1 MIKAHSLLYAVYVC
15 LIIAILCGCLIMLSN
30 LYNQLN
36 LYYVTHESL
45 YIKNQSA
52 VNYALGNNVSL
63 EEDYLTEKETGITS
77 QFQIKQ
83 HGLLPLLLT
92 QTYVSNDTVSSAHF
106 IGQKDNTNT
115 ALYVANFSYPLNTS
129 GKVTVKGDAYL
140 PSERLKEIYID
151 NKPNEVN
158 FIGKKEISTVNLP
171 ETSTNIKNVYNN
183 SLLSTSLSQV
193 EKRNDSIY
201 VNSFFNET
209 IKIQLQTINLE
220 NMVMKGNF
228 ILSSNDSI
236 FIRKNNVL
244 EDVVIIAPKVG
255 IEEGFK
261 GNIQVFARESITVEQ
276 DVVLNYPSVLCVYSD
291 REQKTFLNI
300 DENVQVYGLVMLFG
314 NKLIQ
319 MDKNNM
325 NIKEKGTI
333 IGNVYCSGILSLRSN
348 VYGGV
353 YATKI
358 QHKTNSSTYM
368 NCIADIEIDISKKP
382 KIFKDISIFN
392 AKNSSYEIIKK
403 AL

>member
-45 YIKNQSA
+45 YINNQSA

-63 EEDYLTEKETGITS
+63 EEDFLTEKETGMTS
-77 QFQIKQ
+77 QFQVKQ

-106 IGQKDNTNT
+106 IGQKDNRNT
-115 ALYVANFSYPLNTS
+115 ALYLSNFSKPLNVS
-129 GKVTVKGDAYL
+129 GKVIVKGNAFL

-158 FIGKKEISTVNLP
+158 FEGSKEISNINLP
-171 ETSTNIKNVYNN
+171 EISTNIKNVYNN
-183 SLLSTSLSQV
+183 SITSTSFSHV

-201 VNSFFNET
+201 INSFFNET
-209 IKIQLQTINLE
+209 IKIKLQAINLE
-220 NMVMKGNF
+220 NIVMKGNF

-255 IEEGFK
+255 VEEGFK

-276 DVVLNYPSVLCVYSD
+276 DVILSYPSVLCVYSD

-314 NKLIQ
+314 NKLMQ
-319 MDKNNM
+319 MDKNSM

-333 IGNVYCSGILSLRSN
+333 IGSVYCSGTLGLRSN
-348 VYGGV
+348 VFGGV
-353 YATKI
+353 YASKI
-358 QHKTNSSTYM
+358 QHKTNSSTYA
-368 NCIADIEIDISKKP
+368 NCIADIEINLTKKP
-382 KIFKDISIFN
+382 KLFRDISIFN
-392 AKNSSYEIIKK
+392 TINSQYEIIKK
-403 AL
+403 VL

>member
-36 LYYVTHESL
+36 LYYITHEAL

-52 VNYALGNNVSL
+52 VNYVLGNNVAL
-63 EEDYLTEKETGITS
+63 EEDSIVEKETGITS
-77 QFQIKQ
+77 TFQVKQ
-83 HGLLPLLLT
+83 YGLLPILLT

-106 IGQKDNTNT
+106 IGQKDNRNT
-115 ALYVANFSYPLNTS
+115 ALYVSNFSKPLNVS
-129 GKVTVKGDAYL
+129 GKVIVKGNAFL

-158 FIGKKEISTVNLP
+158 FEGSKEISNINLP
-171 ETSTNIKNVYNN
+171 EISISIKNVYNN
-183 SLLSTSLSQV
+183 SIPSTSLNQV

-209 IKIQLQTINLE
+209 IKIKLQTTNLE
-220 NMVMKGNF
+220 NILMKGNF

-276 DVVLNYPSVLCVYSD
+276 DVVLNYPSVLCVHSD

-300 DENVQVYGLVMLFG
+300 DENVQVYGLVILFG
-314 NKLIQ
+314 NKLMQ

-333 IGNVYCSGILSLRSN
+333 IGNVYCSGTLGLRSN

-353 YATKI
+353 YAAKI
-358 QHKTNSSTYM
+358 QHKTNSSTYV
-368 NCIADIEIDISKKP
+368 NCIADIEINLVKKP
-382 KIFKDISIFN
+382 KFFRDISIFN
-392 AKNSSYEIIKK
+392 TINSQYEIIKK
-403 AL
+403 VL